1 MYSVGKAIVS
11 GLLLTVLAAGLTAGP
26 ALAFQEAVAKSETS
40 PADRLLQ
47 EVSKRAASLAAAP
60 YAKPSADLPTAFQ
73 GLDYDGYRK
82 LRARPETMVW
92 GKAGNPFAV
101 LPLPRGGLYHDEV
114 AIHFVDATGQ
124 VQSHASPAFVDF
136 VDFPQATDGQR
147 AELGASGWR
156 AITKPGQA
164 GIGYEFAVF
173 QGGTYFRAVGDG
185 QIYGVSAR
193 ALAIGAGSP
202 QGEEF
207 PRFTDFW
214 IIEPANPGN
223 RPGNGDESLT
233 FIALADSPA
242 AAAAYRFVLR
252 PGSDATIDVAA
263 EIHLRTDISEA
274 GVAPL
279 SSMYLRGQTD
289 PHMKSDARAE
299 VHDSDGLSILSST
312 GEHIWRPLLNPAA
325 VQVSAFAGGIA
336 GFGLE
341 QRHRDAP
348 AYADSEA
355 RYEDR
360 PSIWI
365 EPLGNWGAGEVRL
378 LEIPTAN
385 EYADNVAAF
394 WRPAD
399 IWRAGS
405 VQRLAYRLH
414 WTDASQKAAIARV
427 VSTRIERAPESKR
440 LQRITIEFAGQSGF
454 AIKDLR
460 PDVWATSGVISNI
473 QIIPGAN
480 TRVQL
485 SFDLEPGASPVIEL
499 HAALADSNSQQTET
513 WLFRWT
519 PE

>member
-1 MYSVGKAIVS
+1 MFSIWKAAIAS
-11 GLLLTVLAAGLTAGP
+11 GILVATLTAGLTAGP
-26 ALAFQEAVAKSETS
+26 AFALPEAPQDKTATADKLFQEA
-40 PADRLLQ
+40 
-47 EVSKRAASLAAAP
+47 SKRAAALASAP
-60 YAKPSADLPTAFQ
+60 YVQPEADLPEAFQ

-92 GKAGNPFAV
+92 GKTGNPFAV

-114 AIHFVDATGQ
+114 AIHFVDAAGNAQ
-124 VQSHASPAFVDF
+124 LHASPAFVDF
-136 VDFPQATDGQR
+136 VDFPAATDGQR
-147 AELGASGWR
+147 AQLGASGWR

-164 GIGYEFAVF
+164 GVGYEFAVF

-185 QIYGVSAR
+185 QVYGVSAR
-193 ALAIGAGSP
+193 ALAIGTGSAG
-202 QGEEF
+202 GEEF

-214 IIEPANPGN
+214 IIEPTNPGN
-223 RPGNGDESLT
+223 GPENGAGSLT

-242 AAAAYRFVLR
+242 AASAYRFVLR

-263 EIHLRTDISEA
+263 EVYPRTDISEA

-312 GEHIWRPLLNPAA
+312 GEHIWRPLANPAH
-325 VQVSAFAGGIA
+325 VQVSAFTGNIA

-341 QRHRDAP
+341 QRHRDAS

-360 PSIWI
+360 PNIWI
-365 EPLGNWGAGEVRL
+365 EPLGDWGAGEVRL

-394 WRPAD
+394 WRPAEA
-399 IWRAGS
+399 WRAGS
-405 VQRLAYRLH
+405 TQRIAYRLH
-414 WTDASQKAAIARV
+414 WTDHAQKADIARV
-427 VSTRIERAPESKR
+427 TSTRIERAPESKR
-440 LQRITIEFAGQSGF
+440 LQRITVDFTGQSGF

-460 PDVWATSGVISNI
+460 SDVWATSGVISNI
-473 QIIPGAN
+473 QIIPGAD
-480 TRVQL
+480 TRVRL
-485 SFDLEPGASPVIEL
+485 SFDLEPGASPLIEL